1 MDNSA
6 IFASKMDLNFQFHVL
21 LVYCVYYSSPA
32 GVRGGV
38 GVEATGFRRSKHQ
51 PDDDPRPYLQLTM
64 FGGLFGA
71 DVEKYWKSA
80 DALNYRHEVIK
91 IGFKKIRL

>member
-1 MDNSA
+1 M
-6 IFASKMDLNFQFHVL
+6 
-21 LVYCVYYSSPA
+21 YCVYYSSHA

-51 PDDDPRPYLQLTM
+51 PDDDPRPYLQLTI